1 MAIGDHHAGL
11 YHAFWCF
18 YVVRSS
24 VCVCMCVC
32 VRSSVPPSAML
43 FHPTFVFGAS
53 SDNDELI
60 CLRVV
65 LQVSLDAQVRETIN
79 RKMVNPS
86 SHTFDEAQ
94 IQIYTLMQRDSYPRF
109 LNSQIYKRLLGN
121 SQRSQPPP
129 SPLPLEPETQQRDPQ
144 QQDSGSS

>member
-1 MAIGDHHAGL
+1 M
-11 YHAFWCF
+11 
-18 YVVRSS
+18 
-24 VCVCMCVC
+24 
-32 VRSSVPPSAML
+32 
-43 FHPTFVFGAS
+43 
-53 SDNDELI
+53 
-60 CLRVV
+60 
-65 LQVSLDAQVRETIN
+65 QVSLDAQVRETIN

-129 SPLPLEPETQQRDPQ
+129 SSPLSLEPETPREPQ
-144 QQDSGSS
+144 QQDSSSS